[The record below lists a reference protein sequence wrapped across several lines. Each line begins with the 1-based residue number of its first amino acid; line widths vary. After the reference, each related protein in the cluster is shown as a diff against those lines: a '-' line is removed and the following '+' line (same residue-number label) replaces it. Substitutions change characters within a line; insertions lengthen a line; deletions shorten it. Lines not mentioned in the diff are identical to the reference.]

1 MNNLGQEKTRDVFDS
16 IPFLRSFPF
25 DGYEIEIAVDGVDV
39 ADLGISPILI
49 DALGTFGTEEHV
61 KFYFNQ
67 DDSRTMI
74 SIHADDVLELEQIA
88 KEVQSLNENF
98 KLLDDALKSSDV
110 RKKISNI
117 KKSKKFIASLQLE
130 ALIYIQF
137 DEIIPALAEIAE
149 VEITDQLKSALV
161 QLKAKEII
169 SSINSIKEKKFIIE
183 YLDFQL
189 NYAMIILGIIIAAKI
204 H

>member
-1 MNNLGQEKTRDVFDS
+1 M
-16 IPFLRSFPF
+16 
-25 DGYEIEIAVDGVDV
+25 
-39 ADLGISPILI
+39 
-49 DALGTFGTEEHV
+49 
-61 KFYFNQ
+61 
-67 DDSRTMI
+67 
-74 SIHADDVLELEQIA
+74 EQIA